1 MQLKKTDL
9 TGALKILAADAS
21 VFVPGEI
28 EGIKRFVLWDGE
40 SDVDLGGANTQLPPK
55 DILFPCT
62 EKCIT
67 IKWGIPLKSKRLWK
81 NPNR

>member
-28 EGIKRFVLWDGE
+28 EGIKRFVL
-40 SDVDLGGANTQLPPK
+40 LGRRERVWILAGRILSVPPK

-62 EKCIT
+62 EKMYNY
-67 IKWGIPLKSKRLWK
+67 KMGEFH
-81 NPNR
+81 